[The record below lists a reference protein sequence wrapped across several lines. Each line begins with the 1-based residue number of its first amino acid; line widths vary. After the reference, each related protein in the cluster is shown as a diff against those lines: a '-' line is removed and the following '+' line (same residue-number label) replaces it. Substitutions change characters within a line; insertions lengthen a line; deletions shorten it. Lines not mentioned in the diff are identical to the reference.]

1 MSLSSTTSRN
11 GYTGNG
17 NVDTYSYTFRIF
29 DEDDLVVTVRDTV
42 GVETTLTK
50 TTHYTVS
57 GVGAAGGGSVALVNG
72 AFDWIDGDGDLESGY
87 ILTIRRVVALTQI
100 TDIRNQGDFY
110 PEIHEDQ
117 FDKSTMI
124 DQQQQDEIDR
134 SITLPE
140 TVSAADFS
148 PDLPGDILDSADRVP
163 LVNATGDGF
172 ADAADWP
179 TATAI
184 NGAQASATA
193 AAASATD
200 ASQHAT
206 TAQRWAKETASTVVD
221 ADTAIDSLEYSS
233 KEYAVGTQTRGVAGK
248 GSAKDWATYT
258 GGTVDGSEYSAKYH
272 AQAAAA
278 SASAAQWDDVS
289 FKVFG
294 DSPITIIDGD
304 AGTLFSVD
312 CTGGN
317 IVINLPSIA
326 ALTLTNPWS
335 IGFKKTDSSSNTIT
349 INRDGSDTFDGG
361 GTSVVISYPN
371 QGVIIVPDTD
381 SAPDQW
387 TRINFGDLSNLYSP
401 TITTPTIDVITL
413 DGQASTPSNPAAG
426 YFKVYVKDDKRAYL
440 LDSTGLEAGLG
451 GGGGGGSL
459 RFIEGA
465 NAPVKTFENEIEVY
479 EFEPAQSQALYLS
492 IRVPSTYA
500 AGSPINLRLLW
511 TCAATSG
518 DALINAVATLIRS
531 ETDEI
536 TSTTNQ
542 RTTTNAAVTLSAA
555 NDLEPQKAVLDIASS
570 LGVINGV
577 AVSAGDLIKVKVQ
590 ESSSTVGST
599 IKLIADASEVT
610 FS

>member
-29 DEDDLVVTVRDTV
+29 DEDDLVVTVRDTA

-57 GVGAAGGGSVALVNG
+57 GVGDVGGGSVALVAG
-72 AFDWIDGDGDLESGY
+72 AFDWLDAGNDLESGY
-87 ILTIRRVVALTQI
+87 ILTIRRVVGLTQV

-110 PEIHEDQ
+110 PEVHEDQ
-117 FDKSTMI
+117 FDKLTMI
-124 DQQQQDEIDR
+124 DQQQQDELDR

-140 TVSAADFS
+140 TVSGADFDTS
-148 PDLPGDILDSADRVP
+148 LPGDILDSADKVP

-184 NGAQASATA
+184 NGAAASAA
-193 AAASATD
+193 AASASATD

-221 ADTAIDSLEYSS
+221 ADTGVDSLEYSA
-233 KEYAVGTQTRGVAGK
+233 KEYALGTQIRGVAGK

-258 GGTVDGSEYSAKYH
+258 GGTVDGTDYSAKYH

-294 DSPITIIDGD
+294 DSPITIVDGD

-335 IGFKKTDSSSNTIT
+335 VGFKKTDSSANTIT
-349 INRDGSDTFDGG
+349 LNRDGADTFDGG
-361 GTSVVISYPN
+361 GTSVVIGVQNS
-371 QGVIIVPDTD
+371 GVIIVPDTD

-387 TRINFGDLSNLYSP
+387 TRINFGDLQNLNSP

-413 DGQASTPSNPAAG
+413 DGQASTPSSPAAG
-426 YFKVYVKDDKRAYL
+426 YYKVYIKDDGRAYMVN
-440 LDSTGLEAGLG
+440 SAGLESGLG

-465 NAPVKTFENEIEVY
+465 NSPVKTFENEIDVY
-479 EFEPAQSQALYLS
+479 EYEPGMGQALYLAV
-492 IRVPSTYA
+492 RVPQSYSP
-500 AGSPINLRLLW
+500 GSPINLRILW

-531 ETDEI
+531 EVDEI

-542 RTTTNAAVTLSAA
+542 RTTTNAAITLSAA
-555 NDLEPQKAVLDIASS
+555 NDLEPQKIVLDISS
-570 LGVINGV
+570 SSGQINAV
-577 AVSAGDLIKVKVQ
+577 AISAGDLIKVKIQ
-590 ESSSTVGST
+590 ESSSTVGSV
-599 IKLIADASEVT
+599 IKLIPDASEVSFT
-610 FS
+610 